1 MITGTGIDLIE
12 TARIRQTLSKFGDRF
27 FQRVFTPGEVSY
39 CKSMKFPDR
48 HFAARFAAKEA
59 VSKCL
64 GTGIGE
70 KLGWK
75 DIEIRHDPA
84 GKPLIEL
91 HGKGIDLMQRLKVRE
106 VHISLSHT
114 ENYGCAVA
122 VAESD
127 GGTGR

>member
-1 MITGTGIDLIE
+1 MIAGTGIDLIE
-12 TARIRQTLSKFGDRF
+12 TARIRETLSKFGERF
-27 FQRVFTPGEVSY
+27 FRRVFNAGEVDY

-48 HFAARFAAKEA
+48 HLAARFAAKEA
-59 VSKCL
+59 ISKCL

-84 GKPLIEL
+84 GKPLVEL
-91 HGKGIDLMQRLKVRE
+91 HGKGLELAKCLKVHT

-122 VAESD
+122 VAETD